1 MLDLE
6 TPPEPAIANT
16 VQVNCNTISLTS
28 ALDDVS
34 LGLGFDNIVCSA
46 NHSCEPNL
54 IVFFNQPQLLLR
66 ALKPIRKGD
75 ELFIAI
81 DGERVPFE
89 PFQAEVMPSLGM
101 VLSKRG
107 PVYEFDGPPAM

>member
-1 MLDLE
+1 MRICHSNCLI
-6 TPPEPAIANT
+6 PNT
-16 VQVNCNTISLTS
+16 IQVNCNTISLTS

-54 IVFFNQPQLLLR
+54 VVFFNQPQLLLR

-75 ELFIAI
+75 DLFIKYV
-81 DGERVPFE
+81 DTTNPFSVR
-89 PFQAEVMPSLGM
+89 QA
-101 VLSKRG
+101 
-107 PVYEFDGPPAM
+107 